1 MPLAANLA
9 ATFFL
14 GRRYSGF
21 AWAAAAV
28 LTCIT
33 ARLRRTIGAKRAA
46 PLCIT
51 KLLPGKHLSHHSE
64 QLKKNMLSV
73 SPHFRANHPAFAAH
87 RAPPPGAAA
96 AADDDADYVLAL
108 APEWAAKLKPT
119 IERLRARDGGGG
131 RKKQPRRKKA
141 KNKRPAPA
149 PAPAA
154 DLEALAAAA
163 QEYAAARSNDDDDAA
178 EPTTARTVSAP
189 PDESAAEPTLQ
200 ESLETRRD
208 QLLAWLSLS

>member
-1 MPLAANLA
+1 
-9 ATFFL
+9 
-14 GRRYSGF
+14 
-21 AWAAAAV
+21 
-28 LTCIT
+28 
-33 ARLRRTIGAKRAA
+33 
-46 PLCIT
+46 
-51 KLLPGKHLSHHSE
+51 
-64 QLKKNMLSV
+64 MLSV

-96 AADDDADYVLAL
+96 AADDADYVLAMS
-108 APEWAAKLKPT
+108 PEWAAKLKPT

-163 QEYAAARSNDDDDAA
+163 QEYAAARSTDDADA
-178 EPTTARTVSAP
+178 EPQARTVSAP

>member
-1 MPLAANLA
+1 
-9 ATFFL
+9 
-14 GRRYSGF
+14 
-21 AWAAAAV
+21 
-28 LTCIT
+28 
-33 ARLRRTIGAKRAA
+33 
-46 PLCIT
+46 
-51 KLLPGKHLSHHSE
+51 
-64 QLKKNMLSV
+64 MLSV

-96 AADDDADYVLAL
+96 ADDDADYVLAL
-108 APEWAAKLKPT
+108 SPEWAAKLKPT

-163 QEYAAARSNDDDDAA
+163 QEYAAARGNDDA
-178 EPTTARTVSAP
+178 EPQARTVSAP

>member
-1 MPLAANLA
+1 
-9 ATFFL
+9 
-14 GRRYSGF
+14 
-21 AWAAAAV
+21 
-28 LTCIT
+28 
-33 ARLRRTIGAKRAA
+33 
-46 PLCIT
+46 
-51 KLLPGKHLSHHSE
+51 
-64 QLKKNMLSV
+64 MLSV

-87 RAPPPGAAA
+87 RAPPPGAVE
-96 AADDDADYVLAL
+96 DDDADYVLAL
-108 APEWAAKLKPT
+108 SPEWAAKLKPT

-178 EPTTARTVSAP
+178 EPTTARTISAP
-189 PDESAAEPTLQ
+189 PDESAAAPTLQ

>member
-1 MPLAANLA
+1 M
-9 ATFFL
+9 
-14 GRRYSGF
+14 RR
-21 AWAAAAV
+21 
-28 LTCIT
+28 I
-33 ARLRRTIGAKRAA
+33 IGA
-46 PLCIT
+46 
-51 KLLPGKHLSHHSE
+51 
-64 QLKKNMLSV
+64 Q
-73 SPHFRANHPAFAAH
+73 
-87 RAPPPGAAA
+87 
-96 AADDDADYVLAL
+96 AL

-163 QEYAAARSNDDDDAA
+163 QEYAAARSNDDA
-178 EPTTARTVSAP
+178 EPQARTVSAP

>member
-1 MPLAANLA
+1 
-9 ATFFL
+9 
-14 GRRYSGF
+14 
-21 AWAAAAV
+21 
-28 LTCIT
+28 
-33 ARLRRTIGAKRAA
+33 
-46 PLCIT
+46 
-51 KLLPGKHLSHHSE
+51 
-64 QLKKNMLSV
+64 MLSV

-96 AADDDADYVLAL
+96 TDDDAADYVLAL

-163 QEYAAARSNDDDDAA
+163 QEYAAARDSSAGDA
-178 EPTTARTVSAP
+178 EPQARTISAP
-189 PDESAAEPTLQ
+189 PDESAAAPTLQ

>member
-1 MPLAANLA
+1 
-9 ATFFL
+9 
-14 GRRYSGF
+14 
-21 AWAAAAV
+21 
-28 LTCIT
+28 
-33 ARLRRTIGAKRAA
+33 
-46 PLCIT
+46 
-51 KLLPGKHLSHHSE
+51 
-64 QLKKNMLSV
+64 MLSV
-73 SPHFRANHPAFAAH
+73 SSHFRANHPAFAAH
-87 RAPPPGAAA
+87 RAPPPAAAA

-108 APEWAAKLKPT
+108 SPEWAAKLKPT

-154 DLEALAAAA
+154 ADLEALAAAA
-163 QEYAAARSNDDDDAA
+163 QEYAAARSNDDA
-178 EPTTARTVSAP
+178 EPQARTVSAP

>member
-1 MPLAANLA
+1 
-9 ATFFL
+9 
-14 GRRYSGF
+14 
-21 AWAAAAV
+21 
-28 LTCIT
+28 
-33 ARLRRTIGAKRAA
+33 
-46 PLCIT
+46 
-51 KLLPGKHLSHHSE
+51 
-64 QLKKNMLSV
+64 MLSV

-87 RAPPPGAAA
+87 RAPPPGTAA

-149 PAPAA
+149 PAAAA

-163 QEYAAARSNDDDDAA
+163 QEYAAARSNDDA
-178 EPTTARTVSAP
+178 EPQARTVSAP

>member
-1 MPLAANLA
+1 
-9 ATFFL
+9 
-14 GRRYSGF
+14 
-21 AWAAAAV
+21 
-28 LTCIT
+28 
-33 ARLRRTIGAKRAA
+33 
-46 PLCIT
+46 
-51 KLLPGKHLSHHSE
+51 
-64 QLKKNMLSV
+64 MLSV
-73 SPHFRANHPAFAAH
+73 SRHFRANHPAFAAH
-87 RAPPPGAAA
+87 RAPPPGAV
-96 AADDDADYVLAL
+96 DDDDAADYVLAL
-108 APEWAAKLKPT
+108 SPEWAAKLKPT

-163 QEYAAARSNDDDDAA
+163 QEYAAARSNDDGDA
-178 EPTTARTVSAP
+178 EPTARTVSAP

>member
-1 MPLAANLA
+1 
-9 ATFFL
+9 
-14 GRRYSGF
+14 
-21 AWAAAAV
+21 
-28 LTCIT
+28 
-33 ARLRRTIGAKRAA
+33 
-46 PLCIT
+46 
-51 KLLPGKHLSHHSE
+51 
-64 QLKKNMLSV
+64 MLSV

-87 RAPPPGAAA
+87 RAPPPAAAA
-96 AADDDADYVLAL
+96 AADDEADYGLAL
-108 APEWAAKLKPT
+108 SPEWAAKLKPT
-119 IERLRARDGGGG
+119 IERLRARDGGPG
-131 RKKQPRRKKA
+131 RKKQPRRRKA

-178 EPTTARTVSAP
+178 EPMARNVSAP

>member
-1 MPLAANLA
+1 
-9 ATFFL
+9 
-14 GRRYSGF
+14 
-21 AWAAAAV
+21 
-28 LTCIT
+28 
-33 ARLRRTIGAKRAA
+33 
-46 PLCIT
+46 
-51 KLLPGKHLSHHSE
+51 
-64 QLKKNMLSV
+64 MLSV

-87 RAPPPGAAA
+87 RAPPPAAVA
-96 AADDDADYVLAL
+96 AADDAADYVLAL
-108 APEWAAKLKPT
+108 SPEWAAKLKPT

-141 KNKRPAPA
+141 KAKRPAPAPA

-163 QEYAAARSNDDDDAA
+163 QEYAAARGNDDA
-178 EPTTARTVSAP
+178 EPQARTVSAP
-189 PDESAAEPTLQ
+189 PDDSAAEPTLQ

>member
-1 MPLAANLA
+1 M
-9 ATFFL
+9 
-14 GRRYSGF
+14 RR
-21 AWAAAAV
+21 
-28 LTCIT
+28 I
-33 ARLRRTIGAKRAA
+33 IGA
-46 PLCIT
+46 
-51 KLLPGKHLSHHSE
+51 
-64 QLKKNMLSV
+64 Q
-73 SPHFRANHPAFAAH
+73 
-87 RAPPPGAAA
+87 
-96 AADDDADYVLAL
+96 AL

-163 QEYAAARSNDDDDAA
+163 QEYAAARGNDDA
-178 EPTTARTVSAP
+178 EPQARTVSAP
-189 PDESAAEPTLQ
+189 PDESAEPTLQ

>member
-1 MPLAANLA
+1 
-9 ATFFL
+9 
-14 GRRYSGF
+14 
-21 AWAAAAV
+21 
-28 LTCIT
+28 
-33 ARLRRTIGAKRAA
+33 
-46 PLCIT
+46 
-51 KLLPGKHLSHHSE
+51 
-64 QLKKNMLSV
+64 MLSV

-87 RAPPPGAAA
+87 RAPPPGAAED
-96 AADDDADYVLAL
+96 DDDADYVLAL
-108 APEWAAKLKPT
+108 SPEWAAQLKPT

-154 DLEALAAAA
+154 ADLEALAAAA
-163 QEYAAARSNDDDDAA
+163 QEYAAARSNDDA
-178 EPTTARTVSAP
+178 EPQARTVSAP

>member
-1 MPLAANLA
+1 
-9 ATFFL
+9 
-14 GRRYSGF
+14 
-21 AWAAAAV
+21 
-28 LTCIT
+28 
-33 ARLRRTIGAKRAA
+33 
-46 PLCIT
+46 
-51 KLLPGKHLSHHSE
+51 
-64 QLKKNMLSV
+64 MLSV

-87 RAPPPGAAA
+87 RAPPPTAAA

-108 APEWAAKLKPT
+108 SPEWAAKLKPT

-163 QEYAAARSNDDDDAA
+163 QEYAAARSNDDDDAEPA
-178 EPTTARTVSAP
+178 EPQARTISAP

>member
-1 MPLAANLA
+1 
-9 ATFFL
+9 
-14 GRRYSGF
+14 
-21 AWAAAAV
+21 
-28 LTCIT
+28 
-33 ARLRRTIGAKRAA
+33 
-46 PLCIT
+46 
-51 KLLPGKHLSHHSE
+51 
-64 QLKKNMLSV
+64 MLSV
-73 SPHFRANHPAFAAH
+73 SSHFRANHPAFAAH

-96 AADDDADYVLAL
+96 ADDDAADYVLAL
-108 APEWAAKLKPT
+108 SPEWAAKLKPT

-131 RKKQPRRKKA
+131 RKKQPRRRKA

-163 QEYAAARSNDDDDAA
+163 QEYAAARSNDDADA
-178 EPTTARTVSAP
+178 EPQARTVSAP